1 MKLLGFIK
9 SKLSNTTEQVSVKK
23 ELIDKTEIS
32 EAFQFNKHELPEGIP
47 LGDIIL
53 LWWSNDRL
61 ASCRIPNY
69 FVDKYQIKANNEI
82 YALISKGFLRYATPF
97 ESLDSFKVPELKAIL
112 KTFDKKASG
121 KKYDLINRIK
131 SSILEN
137 ELPSVKSY
145 KLTLSGELL
154 TKKYRNVIWG
164 HLNSSIDDSVN
175 AFTFEKNLEV
185 DPISL
190 AIGICERKFIDHL
203 KDGDFGLARNSLYCI
218 STYKNN
224 SINELLQ
231 VFCFDISGLH
241 NGTKYGLY
249 LYWHGIAPG
258 IISLLKKQLVQN
270 EISDVMIQRM
280 IKRNWDICYTMF
292 PCSIVNDSTT
302 VTKLLFETINDDLD
316 AINKTMELL
325 YKSVPSKFK
334 PSLD

>member
-1 MKLLGFIK
+1 MGLLGFIR
-9 SKLSNTTEQVSVKK
+9 SKLSSTTKQVSVQKVP
-23 ELIDKTEIS
+23 LDKAEIS
-32 EAFQFNKHELPEGIP
+32 DAFQFNKHELPEGIP

-53 LWWSNDRL
+53 LWWANDRL

-82 YALISKGFLRYATPF
+82 HTLISKGFLRCATPF
-97 ESLDSFKVPELKAIL
+97 ESLNSFKVPELKTIL
-112 KTFDKKASG
+112 KTFDKKTSG
-121 KKYDLINRIK
+121 KKSDLINRIK

-164 HLNSSIDDSVN
+164 HLNSSSDDNVN

-185 DPISL
+185 DPFSL
-190 AIGICERKFIDHL
+190 AISICERKFIDSL
-203 KDGDFGLARNSLYCI
+203 KDGNFGLARNSLYCI

-224 SINELLQ
+224 SIDELLQ
-231 VFCFDISGLH
+231 VFCFDISGLD

-258 IISLLKKQLVQN
+258 IISSLKKQLVQN

-280 IKRNWDICYTMF
+280 IKRNWAICYAMF

-302 VTKLLFETINDDLD
+302 ATKILFETINDDLD
-316 AINKTMELL
+316 SVNETMELL

-334 PSLD
+334 LNLD